1 MSYIHQVPWLHARW
15 ILPYHAFCMI
25 LFRFNLHK
33 AFPFILIKELVESF
47 VGVYGEVLSTYEMEI
62 VDLSPQKLKAL

>member
-25 LFRFNLHK
+25 FFGLNLHI
-33 AFPFILIKELVESF
+33 AFPFILLKEFVESH
-47 VGVYGEVLSTYEMEI
+47 VGVYGEVLSTYEMKI
-62 VDLSPQKLKAL
+62 VDLPPPD